1 MTSSY
6 NMAPTATPAV
16 RPFSTMHDGQKV
28 VTDSAQ
34 RRLERK
40 RANARIR
47 QQRCR
52 ARKRARQLEDEK
64 LTFHSKK
71 SKEDSETIK
80 KLGEQHKDI
89 KPKLPGVPTTGRYW
103 QPPPPSHDPN
113 TAKNRQNPRQ
123 AIPANAGAWKG
134 HVQAAVSYPSAATY
148 YAHHQHAAAYN
159 MSWYGA
165 WSHAAAAAYYAQHG
179 MHVHPSYPPVQDHPG
194 ASTGH
199 KFPPASPLQLLSPMR
214 KDSDIKEATTPY
226 FEVED
231 IVKSPMRTLAA
242 ITATPSAKKPNT
254 VDPLTSPESEL
265 LPPLWSTAT
274 KPTPGH
280 ATRSPWSTS
289 LPSPSLMTNTPT
301 ANADWDWSSNYYHQ
315 TPALPLT
322 TPIKTTSEIEA
333 WLSASPSK

>member
-1 MTSSY
+1 MV
-6 NMAPTATPAV
+6 PTATPAV
-16 RPFSTMHDGQKV
+16 RLFSSMHNSQKV

-34 RRLERK
+34 RKLDRK

-52 ARKRARQLEDEK
+52 ARKRARAQEDEK
-64 LTFHSKK
+64 LTFDAKK
-71 SKEDSETIK
+71 PKEDLEALK
-80 KLGEQHKDI
+80 KLGDQHKDI
-89 KPKLPGVPTTGRYW
+89 KPKLPGVPATGRYW
-103 QPPPPSHDPN
+103 QPPPPPTGHDPN
-113 TAKNRQNPRQ
+113 TAKNLQKPRHDV
-123 AIPANAGAWKG
+123 PGNEGTWKG
-134 HVQAAVSYPSAATY
+134 HTQAPVAYPSAAAY

-165 WSHAAAAAYYAQHG
+165 WSQAAAAAYYGQHG
-179 MHVHPSYPPVQDHPG
+179 MHMHPSYPRVQGHPV

-199 KFPPASPLQLLSPMR
+199 KLPPASPLQLLSPMR
-214 KDSDIKEATTPY
+214 NDSGIKEATTPY
-226 FEVED
+226 FEVDD

-254 VDPLTSPESEL
+254 INPLTSPESEL

-280 ATRSPWSTS
+280 ASRSPWSTS
-289 LPSPSLMTNTPT
+289 LPSPSLMTNTPA
-301 ANADWDWSSNYYHQ
+301 ANADWDWSSGYHRQ